1 MTLFKTELREVAMM
15 AQQVLI
21 KLAIYIDRQHFVLS
35 FSTWQQKTI
44 ATILMW
50 LLRLLKRHDDH
61 PFSLS
66 LSLSLS
72 AVLYASYLSSHYK
85 NEPND
90 LQLMSDAPGQKL
102 YVLLGPDATA
112 QSAAGGIPDVLCVLQ
127 VAMEGQISK
136 ESVDGILSRGQ
147 RASGDLIPWTVS
159 QQFQDSEFAGLSG
172 ARVVRIAT
180 HHDVSSMGYGSRALE
195 LLTRYFSGE
204 MTSLNVDDDSGG
216 EDEEKGNEDDAEDA
230 TDDEEDDEVGPLSLS
245 LSLSPTNFSKS

>member
-1 MTLFKTELREVAMM
+1 
-15 AQQVLI
+15 
-21 KLAIYIDRQHFVLS
+21 
-35 FSTWQQKTI
+35 
-44 ATILMW
+44 
-50 LLRLLKRHDDH
+50 
-61 PFSLS
+61 
-66 LSLSLS
+66 
-72 AVLYASYLSSHYK
+72 
-85 NEPND
+85 
-90 LQLMSDAPGQKL
+90 MSDAPGQKL
-102 YVLLGPDATA
+102 YVLLGPDAAA

-136 ESVDGILSRGQ
+136 QSVDGILSRGQ

-180 HHDVSSMGYGSRALE
+180 HHDVSGMGYGSRALE

-216 EDEEKGNEDDAEDA
+216 EDEEKGNKDDAEDA

-245 LSLSPTNFSKS
+245 LSLSLSPQTFPSCEVYWPGLCCKKCMHHSKWRGFRKKCRPCVDKPNDTINSEALFLS

>member
-1 MTLFKTELREVAMM
+1 MTTILFMVA
-15 AQQVLI
+15 
-21 KLAIYIDRQHFVLS
+21 S
-35 FSTWQQKTI
+35 PSQKTSSS
-44 ATILMW
+44 L
-50 LLRLLKRHDDH
+50 
-61 PFSLS
+61 LS

-72 AVLYASYLSSHYK
+72 FVLYDTTRHTTRHSLLLPSSHYK

-102 YVLLGPDATA
+102 YVLLGPDAAA

-136 ESVDGILSRGQ
+136 QSVDGILSRGQ

-159 QQFQDSEFAGLSG
+159 QQFQDSEFAGLRG

-216 EDEEKGNEDDAEDA
+216 EGEEKGTEDDDAEDA

-245 LSLSPTNFSKS
+245 LCPPQTSPPPPKSLK